1 MESETPVKDVLYQ
14 EITKLSEKKIISEI
28 SKKNSP
34 EIINKIISKCFQK
47 ILQMSGKRDENFGI
61 LAESLMHYLM
71 TISLIPSQR
80 KVSVDN
86 LDLDIVIPDLKLL
99 NEKPADSLIISFPK
113 TENIEEIN
121 QRITEIK
128 KMTSPENIWV
138 VLHTDLPVNAKR
150 YLIGTENDSFNN
162 ILEDITKFLSKRK
175 QSKFKIF
182 RNKGVI

>member
-1 MESETPVKDVLYQ
+1 MESDSPVKDVLYQ
-14 EITKLSEKKIISEI
+14 ELTKLTEKKILSEI

-34 EIINKIISKCFQK
+34 EIINQIILKCFQK

-61 LAESLMHYLM
+61 LAESLMHYLL
-71 TISLIPSQR
+71 TVSLIPSQR
-80 KVSVDN
+80 KVSMDN
-86 LDLDIVIPDLKLL
+86 LDLDIVIPDLKVLK
-99 NEKPADSLIISFPK
+99 EKPTDSLIISFPK
-113 TENIEEIN
+113 SENIEKVN
-121 QRITEIK
+121 QKITEIK
-128 KMTSPENIWV
+128 KMISPENIWL
-138 VLHTDLPVNAKR
+138 VLHTDLPVNARR